1 MIIEHRGKTP
11 RIHPTAYIAPNA
23 VVSGDVTIGEG
34 TQVLFGAVITSEGAP
49 VTIGKHCVI
58 MENAVIRGAGGG
70 KRSFPTSLGDYV
82 LVGPHAYVTGCQLE
96 YRAFIGTGAVVFNGS
111 VIGANAA
118 VTVGAVVHIATRIP
132 PETVVPLK
140 HIAIGDPCRV
150 YSSSEADAILDELIQ
165 RNFKDYVFGLRDEQ
179 IMALHYG
186 RSLSAHLKDRETE
199 PVAETGESKPVE
211 TVKPPKRRGRKTEH
225 LSQGVL

>member
-34 TQVLFGAVITSEGAP
+34 TRVLFGAVITSEGAP

-58 MENAVIRGAGGG
+58 MENAVIRGSGG
-70 KRSFPTSLGDYV
+70 KRKKFPTTLGDYV
-82 LVGPHAYVTGCQLE
+82 LVGPHASINGCKLE
-96 YRAFIGTGAVVFNGS
+96 FRAFIGTGAVVYNGS

-118 VTVGAVVHIATRIP
+118 VTVGAIVHIGTRIP

-150 YSSSEADAILDELIQ
+150 YSPSQADAILDELIQ

-179 IMALHYG
+179 IMAEHYG
-186 RSLSAHLKDRETE
+186 RTLAAHHDDHETA
-199 PVAETGESKPVE
+199 PVTEFEDSTPVP
-211 TVKPPKRRGRKTEH
+211 TVTPPKRRGRKTEH
-225 LSQGVL
+225 